1 MKWGCSPR
9 TQVVV
14 PSSLHPPADL
24 AEAIT
29 CDECGQG
36 SPTPEGA
43 RSAYRLTRFTECG
56 PKITTSSSGQADVYT
71 PRQSEDRGGGQRHT
85 EVDGPSSHAPIRS
98 VAGGELPT
106 NRPKPIRF
114 PSAHQQLVS
123 PDKRSA
129 SPGHR
134 VAPPH
139 RPVRTEVRTFQCLGT
154 VAPPHRPA
162 RTEVRTFRWCGAG
175 CPHTDHFPKEM
186 AVGWT
191 LERPGS
197 SSRVSTPASFRLR
210 RFSRP
215 WRFAPLRALR
225 RVSVGHARGVFTGE
239 AVPDGG
245 PP

>member
-1 MKWGCSPR
+1 MTWSCLPP

-14 PSSLHPPADL
+14 PSSLHPPAAL

-36 SPTPEGA
+36 SPPPEDD
-43 RSAYRLTRFTECG
+43 RYAYRPTRLAGCD
-56 PKITTSSSGQADVYT
+56 PKTTTSSSGQADVST
-71 PRQSEDRGGGQRHT
+71 PRQSEDHGGGQRHT
-85 EVDGPSSHAPIRS
+85 EVDGPSSQAPTRS

-106 NRPKPIRF
+106 NRPKPVRF

-139 RPVRTEVRTFQCLGT
+139 RTVRTEVRTN
-154 VAPPHRPA
+154 
-162 RTEVRTFRWCGAG
+162 RWCGEG
-175 CPHTDHFPKEM
+175 CPRSDHFPKEV

-191 LERPGS
+191 LERPDS

-215 WRFAPLRALR
+215 WRLAPLRALR
-225 RVSVGHARGVFTGE
+225 RVSVGHARGVLHRRSSTC
-239 AVPDGG
+239 
-245 PP
+245 